1 MPKDYVR
8 QYRPSADQEYR
19 YGKYDRAT
27 GVFGLIPAT
36 FLVGSMMGASVTLLI
51 LELL

>member
-1 MPKDYVR
+1 MKDYVR
-8 QYRPSADQEYR
+8 QYRPTAEEEY
-19 YGKYDRAT
+19 KYRASDRAT

-36 FLVGSMMGASVTLLI
+36 FIVGGMMGASITLII

>member
-1 MPKDYVR
+1 MKDYVR
-8 QYRPSADQEYR
+8 QYRPSADEEYR
-19 YGKYDRAT
+19 YSKSDRAT

>member
-1 MPKDYVR
+1 MKDYVR
-8 QYRPSADQEYR
+8 QYRPTADQEY
-19 YGKYDRAT
+19 KYRASDRET

-36 FLVGSMMGASVTLLI
+36 FLVGSMMGASVTLII